1 MSEEAPQWF
10 KDYMKNGSAPPSG
23 ATIGGTTT
31 ASKTDSGMIDKALNA
46 TGKFAEAVA
55 PATIGLVKLAT
66 GASAAE
72 IGLNGLTKGLE
83 TVGLGAFSGVVGMLG
98 KSMLEVKGNMDL
110 ASKELGIGANNIGA
124 FVRMS
129 GEAGLTTQQFSETIK
144 KSDGLMSGL
153 AGSANRGA
161 EAFSKVQKTL
171 IESDMGRTLADIGI
185 SGQELAEMTAL
196 SMSNNTKLNLKSAA
210 GQEEAARKAGELATE
225 LDATAKVSGQSRE
238 ALMKTLKAE
247 EQKPNVILMEMQMSK
262 DQLAGYQ
269 NLKTQMAGFG
279 PAFQGLSAEI
289 ASGGVRTKEGLAQM
303 AALGPAGIEFE
314 KATKL
319 MTNAKTDEEKKNA
332 QAALD
337 RAQAA
342 INQRMAS
349 KEYNDMMQ
357 YGTAEQK
364 AAIAA
369 QVGNGAN
376 LKAAAKNAEE
386 AGGSFLEGAKKAK
399 RESEAVQQ
407 GKKVDADG
415 KPILDEKGKAV
426 TDEGAQTA
434 QLLNQANRQATIQAG
449 AMASKFEDINKEI
462 GSSSAFRKALGLTG
476 NAQRMDEAK
485 EGINKLPAEA
495 FKAIGITTDKTE
507 APAQGGSGGKNNRK
521 VERVEANPKTTREG
535 GTLEKTG
542 SPTEPAD
549 VIAKIHKGET
559 VFSPDAVKNMGIKMS
574 EMSKMVS
581 TTVSSATG
589 SAEAPTP
596 KIADSTTAVF
606 DKSIDLFKARLEK
619 AVESGNAARIALET
633 KGLERNQQALA
644 AYTQEQLEKR
654 AGIEKL
660 GYDAYYAKIN
670 QAKTKEAEAKV
681 MSADELMALDKAN
694 AEKTK
699 EAKVMSADELI
710 ALDQAS
716 IKNTVAKVKDVKDMS
731 AEELIKR
738 DMANI
743 QNSVAKVKEVA
754 KPESGGLFDMLNPKI
769 INQKAADLQKA
780 ATSQTAPKTTE
791 AVPKNAEAEAK
802 KKEDEA
808 KAKAKAE
815 ADAKQTAAPA
825 PKPAAGGGDATMK
838 DLKDQLVTLNKN
850 MLQLIS
856 HSESTADAAHKT
868 AKSTAKATGAR

>member
-46 TGKFAEAVA
+46 TGKLAEAVA

-83 TVGLGAFSGVVGMLG
+83 TVGLGAFAGVVGMLG

-247 EQKPNVILMEMQMSK
+247 EQKPNVILMEMQMTK

-269 NLKTQMAGFG
+269 SMKTQMAGFG
-279 PAFQGLSAEI
+279 PAFQSLSAEI
-289 ASGGVRTKEGLAQM
+289 ASGGVRTKEGQAQM
-303 AALGPAGIEFE
+303 AALGPAGTAFAD
-314 KATKL
+314 ATRQ
-319 MTNAKTDEEKKNA
+319 MTNAKTKEEKENA
-332 QAALD
+332 QAALE

-357 YGTAEQK
+357 YRTAEQK

-376 LKAAAKNAEE
+376 LNAAGKKAEE
-386 AGGSFLEGAKKAK
+386 AGGSFLVGAKKAK
-399 RESEAVQQ
+399 REGAVDQQ
-407 GKKVDADG
+407 
-415 KPILDEKGKAV
+415 
-426 TDEGAQTA
+426 
-434 QLLNQANRQATIQAG
+434 
-449 AMASKFEDINKEI
+449 
-462 GSSSAFRKALGLTG
+462 
-476 NAQRMDEAK
+476 
-485 EGINKLPAEA
+485 
-495 FKAIGITTDKTE
+495 
-507 APAQGGSGGKNNRK
+507 
-521 VERVEANPKTTREG
+521 
-535 GTLEKTG
+535 
-542 SPTEPAD
+542 
-549 VIAKIHKGET
+549 
-559 VFSPDAVKNMGIKMS
+559 
-574 EMSKMVS
+574 
-581 TTVSSATG
+581 
-589 SAEAPTP
+589 
-596 KIADSTTAVF
+596 
-606 DKSIDLFKARLEK
+606 
-619 AVESGNAARIALET
+619 
-633 KGLERNQQALA
+633 
-644 AYTQEQLEKR
+644 
-654 AGIEKL
+654 
-660 GYDAYYAKIN
+660 
-670 QAKTKEAEAKV
+670 
-681 MSADELMALDKAN
+681 
-694 AEKTK
+694 
-699 EAKVMSADELI
+699 
-710 ALDQAS
+710 
-716 IKNTVAKVKDVKDMS
+716 
-731 AEELIKR
+731 
-738 DMANI
+738 
-743 QNSVAKVKEVA
+743 
-754 KPESGGLFDMLNPKI
+754 
-769 INQKAADLQKA
+769 
-780 ATSQTAPKTTE
+780 
-791 AVPKNAEAEAK
+791 
-802 KKEDEA
+802 
-808 KAKAKAE
+808 
-815 ADAKQTAAPA
+815 
-825 PKPAAGGGDATMK
+825 
-838 DLKDQLVTLNKN
+838 
-850 MLQLIS
+850 
-856 HSESTADAAHKT
+856 
-868 AKSTAKATGAR
+868 

>member
-1 MSEEAPQWF
+1 MAEEAPQWF
-10 KDYMKNGSAPPSG
+10 KDYMKGGGTPPPG
-23 ATIGGTTT
+23 ATIGGAPT
-31 ASKTDSGMIDKALNA
+31 ASKIDTGMIDKAMNA
-46 TGKFAEAVA
+46 TGKLAEAVA

-83 TVGLGAFSGVVGMLG
+83 TVGLGAFGSVVGMLG
-98 KSMLEVKGNMDL
+98 KAMLEVKGNMDL

-161 EAFSKVQKTL
+161 EAFSKVQKNL
-171 IESDMGRTLADIGI
+171 IESDLGRTLADIGI

-196 SMSNNTKLNLKSAA
+196 SMSNNTKLNLKTAEGQKEAALAA
-210 GQEEAARKAGELATE
+210 GLLASE
-225 LDATAKVSGQSRE
+225 LDATSKVSGQSRE

-269 NLKTQMAGFG
+269 SMKTQMAGFG
-279 PAFQGLSAEI
+279 PAFQSLSAEI
-289 ASGGVRTKEGLAQM
+289 ASGGVRTKDGLAQM
-303 AALGPAGIEFE
+303 AALGPAGVKFE
-314 KATKL
+314 EATRL
-319 MTNAKTDEEKKNA
+319 MTNAKTDQQKKEA

-337 RAQAA
+337 QAQAA

-386 AGGSFLEGAKKAK
+386 AGGSFLEGGKKAK
-399 RESEAVQQ
+399 LESKAVQE
-407 GKKVDADG
+407 GKEVNPDGTPKIGADG
-415 KPILDEKGKAV
+415 KAV
-426 TDEGAQTA
+426 SDEGAKTA

-449 AMASKFEDINKEI
+449 ALAGKFEDVNKAI
-462 GSSSAFRKALGLTG
+462 GENSAFRKALGLTG
-476 NAQRMDEAK
+476 NAQKMDEARAK
-485 EGINKLPAEA
+485 IDTLAPDA
-495 FKAIGITTDKTE
+495 FSAVGITTQKTE
-507 APAQGGSGGKNNRK
+507 APEGGGAGGTNQRKIKK
-521 VERVEANPKTTREG
+521 VEPKTTREG

-542 SPTEPAD
+542 SPVEPED

-589 SAEAPTP
+589 AIGKSVESPSP

-606 DKSIDLFKARLEK
+606 EKSIELYKARLEK
-619 AVESGNAARIALET
+619 AVESGNAMRISLET
-633 KGLERNQQALA
+633 KGLERNQQALSS
-644 AYTQEQLEKR
+644 YTQQQLEKR
-654 AGIEKL
+654 EGIEKL
-660 GYDAYYAKIN
+660 GFDAYYAKLN
-670 QAKTKEAEAKV
+670 QAKTKEVEDRV
-681 MSADELMALDKAN
+681 MSADELIALDKAN
-694 AEKTK
+694 IDKSK
-699 EAKVMSADELI
+699 QAKVMSADELI
-710 ALDQAS
+710 ALDKA
-716 IKNTVAKVKDVKDMS
+716 NTVKTTT
-731 AEELIKR
+731 
-738 DMANI
+738 
-743 QNSVAKVKEVA
+743 AKVKEA
-754 KPESGGLFDMLNPKI
+754 DKPDSGGLFDMLNPKI

-780 ATSQTAPKTTE
+780 ATSQAAPKTTE
-791 AVPKNAEAEAK
+791 AAPKTADAEAK
-802 KKEDEA
+802 KKEADAQAKAAADAEA
-808 KAKAKAE
+808 KS
-815 ADAKQTAAPA
+815 KQTATA
-825 PKPAAGGGDATMK
+825 PKPSGGGDATLK

-850 MLQLIS
+850 MLQLIN

-868 AKSTAKATGAR
+868 AKSTAKAQGAR